1 MFDDISDNNY
11 DFHLYPLKNKKNL
24 LSTFLFSSIISII
37 LLVVSE
43 EENKT
48 MGTKGPKRETVY
60 SISGG

>member
-24 LSTFLFSSIISII
+24 HSTFLFSSISII